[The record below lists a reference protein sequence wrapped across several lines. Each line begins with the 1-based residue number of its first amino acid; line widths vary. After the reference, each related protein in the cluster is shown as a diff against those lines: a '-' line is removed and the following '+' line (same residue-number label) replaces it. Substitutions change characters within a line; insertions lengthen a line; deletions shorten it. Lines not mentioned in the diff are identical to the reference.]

1 MKLLGLLLFL
11 IGIYGLILNKKNL
24 ILMIISIELMLL
36 AVTLLILMNS
46 FNFND
51 LLGQV
56 YALYIIAI
64 AGVESAI
71 GLAILVVFYRLR
83 GTIAIQP

>member
-1 MKLLGLLLFL
+1 
-11 IGIYGLILNKKNL
+11 
-24 ILMIISIELMLL
+24 MIISIELMLL

>member
-1 MKLLGLLLFL
+1 MKLGLLLFL

-51 LLGQV
+51 LFGQM

>member
-1 MKLLGLLLFL
+1 LGLLLFL

>member
-1 MKLLGLLLFL
+1 MGLLLFL